1 MNASITPMKKRNL
14 NIFLTLTKR
23 HLKMIF
29 SNKIRM
35 FYTLM
40 VPIIILVIYII
51 FLRQME
57 FTAIEN
63 ELQKM
68 HIDTTNSEYKE
79 LSRLIAMVVD
89 AWMLSGIVSISS
101 ITISLQTNSLIVEDK
116 ENGINKDFVSS
127 PINKNILIASYFLY
141 NFLITLFLSFLV
153 LITSFIFLAVYGEM
167 YLTFTDIIMM
177 FGTVFLTTIPTT
189 LLTVFICIFI
199 KTEPV
204 LASVIAIFSAAI
216 GFLTGAYMPIA
227 MLAKPIQYL
236 CSFIP
241 GTYTC
246 SLIRFSFLDS
256 PIKQLETYLANNPS
270 ILAGV
275 ENGENMVEMLKGNFG
290 YNVNFFEIQLTPAY
304 SVLATFIFF
313 TIFLVLNIIFCG
325 RLAKIEDKPI
335 IDINMKKLCK
345 LKKKNKIQDTD
356 IDNIEVEEAKK
367 DS

>member
-1 MNASITPMKKRNL
+1 MNANITPMKKRNL

-51 FLRQME
+51 FLRDME
-57 FTAIEN
+57 LNAVKIELLRRGIN
-63 ELQKM
+63 T
-68 HIDTTNSEYKE
+68 DNKE
-79 LSRLIAMVVD
+79 LMYYISMVVD

-153 LITSFIFLAVYGEM
+153 LITSFIFLAVYNEM
-167 YLTFTDIIMM
+167 YLNFTDIITM

-216 GFLTGAYMPIA
+216 GFLTGAYMPIS
-227 MLAKPIQYL
+227 MLSKPIQYL
-236 CSFIP
+236 CGFIP

-246 SLIRFSFLDS
+246 SLIRFSFL
-256 PIKQLETYLANNPS
+256 NNP
-270 ILAGV
+270 ILSLESYLNANPGILPQ
-275 ENGENMVEMLKGNFG
+275 GETATGISNLIINSFG

-313 TIFLVLNIIFCG
+313 IIFLVLNIIFCG

-335 IDINMKKLCK
+335 IDINMKKLLK
-345 LKKKNKIQDTD
+345 KKKKNK
-356 IDNIEVEEAKK
+356 NIEDEKK
-367 DS
+367 TIE

>member
-1 MNASITPMKKRNL
+1 MTSNTSSITMKKRNL

-23 HLKMIF
+23 HLKMIL

-51 FLRQME
+51 FLRDME
-57 FTAIEN
+57 LNAVKV
-63 ELQKM
+63 ELLNRG
-68 HIDTTNSEYKE
+68 IDTNNAE
-79 LSRLIAMVVD
+79 LMKHICLVVD

-127 PINKNILIASYFLY
+127 PINKNILIASYFVY
-141 NFLITLFLSFLV
+141 NFIITLVLSFLV
-153 LITSFIFLAVYGEM
+153 LITSFIFLAAYGEM
-167 YLTFTDIIMM
+167 YLGFTDTIMM

-216 GFLTGAYMPIA
+216 GFLTGAYMPISL
-227 MLAKPIQYL
+227 LAKPIQYL
-236 CSFIP
+236 CAFIP

-246 SLIRFSFLDS
+246 SLIRFSFL
-256 PIKQLETYLANNPS
+256 NNPILSLEAYLNANPGILPATETPAS
-270 ILAGV
+270 ISNLII
-275 ENGENMVEMLKGNFG
+275 NNFG
-290 YNVNFFEIQLTPAY
+290 YNVNFFEISLTPAY
-304 SVLATFIFF
+304 SVVATTIFF
-313 TIFLVLNIIFCG
+313 IIFLVLNLIFCG

-335 IDINMKKLCK
+335 MDKMEK
-345 LKKKNKIQDTD
+345 LKLKMKCKQENTENTEDEKEPQ
-356 IDNIEVEEAKK
+356 N
-367 DS
+367 

>member
-1 MNASITPMKKRNL
+1 MKKRNL

-51 FLRQME
+51 FLRNME
-57 FTAIEN
+57 LTAVEN

-68 HIDTTNSEYKE
+68 HVDVVNNAE
-79 LSRLIAMVVD
+79 LMHKISMVID
-89 AWMLSGIVSISS
+89 AWMLSGIVSISA

-127 PINKNILIASYFLY
+127 PINKNILIASYFVY
-141 NFLITLFLSFLV
+141 NFLITVFLSFLV
-153 LITSFIFLAVYGEM
+153 LVTSFIFLAAYGEM
-167 YLTFTDIIMM
+167 YLGFTDIIIM

-216 GFLTGAYMPIA
+216 GFLTGAYMPIS
-227 MLAKPIQYL
+227 MLAKPIQYF
-236 CSFIP
+236 CAFIP
-241 GTYTC
+241 GTYSC
-246 SLIRFSFLDS
+246 SLIRFSFLET
-256 PIKQLETYLANNPS
+256 PINGLEAYLTQNPNVLPVGTS
-270 ILAGV
+270 VGDVMNLV
-275 ENGENMVEMLKGNFG
+275 RTNFG
-290 YNVNFFEIQLTPAY
+290 FNVNFFEISLTPAY
-304 SVLATFIFF
+304 SVVATAIFF
-313 TIFLVLNIIFCG
+313 IIFLALNIIFCG

-335 IDINMKKLCK
+335 V
-345 LKKKNKIQDTD
+345 LKKKKKNDQDSTTPKETELVESN
-356 IDNIEVEEAKK
+356 DNNEE
-367 DS
+367 

>member
-1 MNASITPMKKRNL
+1 MQNNTSVSTKKRNF
-14 NIFLTLTKR
+14 NIFFTLTKR

-51 FLRQME
+51 FLRDME
-57 FTAIEN
+57 LNAVKVTLFDKGVNTNNA
-63 ELQKM
+63 ELM
-68 HIDTTNSEYKE
+68 RHIS
-79 LSRLIAMVVD
+79 LVVD

-141 NFLITLFLSFLV
+141 NFLITLFLSLMV
-153 LITSFIFLAVYGEM
+153 LLTSFIFLAAYGEM
-167 YLTFTDIIMM
+167 YLVFTDVIMM
-177 FGTVFLTTIPTT
+177 IGTVFLTTIPTT

-216 GFLTGAYMPIA
+216 GFLTGAYMPIS
-227 MLAKPIQYL
+227 MLSKPIQYL
-236 CSFIP
+236 CAFIP

-246 SLIRFSFLDS
+246 SLIRFSFLDT
-256 PIKQLETYLANNPS
+256 PIKMLETYLTQNPS
-270 ILAGV
+270 ILPVGTPPSEISNLIV
-275 ENGENMVEMLKGNFG
+275 NDFG
-290 YNVNFFEIQLTPAY
+290 FNVNFFEITLTPAY
-304 SVLATFIFF
+304 SVVATAIFF
-313 TIFLVLNIIFCG
+313 VLFLVLNLIFCG

-335 IDINMKKLCK
+335 MDKMEKLKLKMKKK
-345 LKKKNKIQDTD
+345 ELKNNTNIDENKPQ
-356 IDNIEVEEAKK
+356 N
-367 DS
+367 

>member
-1 MNASITPMKKRNL
+1 MNANITPIKKRNL

-51 FLRQME
+51 FLRDME
-57 FTAIEN
+57 LNAVKIELLRRGIN
-63 ELQKM
+63 T
-68 HIDTTNSEYKE
+68 DNKE
-79 LSRLIAMVVD
+79 LMYHISMVVD

-167 YLTFTDIIMM
+167 YLNFTDIITM

-216 GFLTGAYMPIA
+216 GFLTGAYMPIS
-227 MLAKPIQYL
+227 MLSKPIQYL
-236 CSFIP
+236 CGFIP

-246 SLIRFSFLDS
+246 SLIRFSFL
-256 PIKQLETYLANNPS
+256 NNP
-270 ILAGV
+270 ILSLEAYLNANPGILPQ
-275 ENGENMVEMLKGNFG
+275 GETATGISNLIINSFG

-313 TIFLVLNIIFCG
+313 VIFLVLNIIFCG

-335 IDINMKKLCK
+335 IDINMKKLLK
-345 LKKKNKIQDTD
+345 KKKKNKD
-356 IDNIEVEEAKK
+356 IENIEDEKK
-367 DS
+367 TTE